1 MLIKKTNLLLL
12 TFFSIFFLYM
22 FMNKTIFSETLVWTW
37 WSYSEWLINYPEKF
51 VRRGLIGDLLIYLSN
66 GESNY
71 NTIQYLVFANFILFY
86 FLLLFAFIKFR
97 LDFSKFLLLAFSPF
111 GVYSFILYDNIYHRK
126 EILIFNLFLI
136 FIILNTQEK
145 SFKFN
150 SIYLYLFTTISLL
163 IHEGVSLILVPFLFF
178 IYRNEASKKDNS
190 NKYLYYYL
198 IFLLILFTILI
209 FNSGNMDTA
218 LKVWNEL
225 PVTDR
230 NIINNNHPP
239 NSEYGEMNAIAF
251 ISRSL
256 KDQASDIINI
266 FFSGTMTLWIFFI
279 FFGYFI
285 INKIFIDSTSNLDIY
300 NIFYKNPY
308 LFLGLVVFFLGI
320 DWGRWIVIY
329 FYLIFF
335 TLLYLKKF
343 DSNQFSLFSYKNLT
357 FLLISLF
364 TVLPEYNI
372 SSNNFL
378 IFQNLKDNIFLFIL
392 S

>member
-1 MLIKKTNLLLL
+1 
-12 TFFSIFFLYM
+12 
-22 FMNKTIFSETLVWTW
+22 
-37 WSYSEWLINYPEKF
+37 
-51 VRRGLIGDLLIYLSN
+51 
-66 GESNY
+66 
-71 NTIQYLVFANFILFY
+71 
-86 FLLLFAFIKFR
+86 
-97 LDFSKFLLLAFSPF
+97 
-111 GVYSFILYDNIYHRK
+111 
-126 EILIFNLFLI
+126 
-136 FIILNTQEK
+136 
-145 SFKFN
+145 
-150 SIYLYLFTTISLL
+150 
-163 IHEGVSLILVPFLFF
+163 
-178 IYRNEASKKDNS
+178 
-190 NKYLYYYL
+190 
-198 IFLLILFTILI
+198 
-209 FNSGNMDTA
+209 MDTA

-230 NIINNNHPP
+230 NIINNNHKFRIWRNER
-239 NSEYGEMNAIAF
+239 NSYITFKRPSA
-251 ISRSL
+251 
-256 KDQASDIINI
+256 DIINI

-279 FFGYFI
+279 FGYFI
-285 INKIFIDSTSNLDIY
+285 INKIFIDSTSNLDIF